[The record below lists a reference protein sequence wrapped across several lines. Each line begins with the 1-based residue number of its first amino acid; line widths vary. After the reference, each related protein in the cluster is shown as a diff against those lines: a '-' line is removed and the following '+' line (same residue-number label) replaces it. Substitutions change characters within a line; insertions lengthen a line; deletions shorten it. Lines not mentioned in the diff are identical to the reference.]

1 MAIIRNLC
9 LLVTL
14 VFATTGCESKQA
26 DSDLSPST
34 SSKYIL
40 TSEPTDAKTPTDI
53 KESLTQPTLISL
65 AGRIE
70 AGDMEPFQAGLA
82 SFMISQLPDA
92 THAGGDPE
100 HAENCP
106 FCKRKLKNAPKAVVR
121 FLNDT
126 GEVLAVDSR
135 ELLGVSKGDVV
146 VVRGVATYLEPV
158 NTVQIDAEG
167 IFVR

>member
-14 VFATTGCESKQA
+14 VVATTGCESKQA
-26 DSDLSPST
+26 DSDPSPST
-34 SSKYIL
+34 NSQYIL
-40 TSEPTDAKTPTDI
+40 TSEPADAKTPTDI
-53 KESLTQPTLISL
+53 KESVTQPTLISL

-70 AGDMEPFQAGLA
+70 AGDVEPFQAGLA

-135 ELLGVSKGDVV
+135 ELLGVSKGDIV